1 MTAHTEFKETEF
13 APLPADWALHS
24 IAESCYKPEY
34 GYTATAIQAA
44 IGPKF
49 LRITDIQEHRV
60 DWQTVPYCRYEKD
73 GGKYQLRPGDILF
86 ARIGATTGKTFLVRD
101 CPDAIYASYLIR
113 VRAHAVDPA
122 FLYYFCNSEM
132 YWHQINA
139 HKSDK
144 LKGGISGSLL
154 AQIRHCSPPLD
165 EQRAMAAVLSKIL
178 VAVELQDKIVATL
191 KELKASTMAKLFRE
205 GLRGEPLKQTEI
217 GEIPEDWKVNQLG
230 KVAQIGNGSTPKRD
244 NSSYWEDGHIPWLTS
259 AKVHESVIESADEF
273 VTDIAR
279 EKCHL
284 PLVRKGS
291 VVVAITG
298 QGKTLGNAALVTFDT
313 CVSQHLAYIQLQTDE
328 VLPEF
333 MLFFL
338 QGRYGHFR
346 QVSHAGGSTK
356 GALTCGFLKNYSVP
370 IPPFEEQKQIA
381 RVIGSLVTKLK
392 IEESRRQALK
402 HLFSSMLHLL
412 MTGQVRVTPEMIA
425 LQTAGRAAR
434 RPKWS
439 GKIDEKVLEQ
449 VVKRIV
455 EAVAPEKII
464 VFGSAARGEMGP
476 DSDLDLLIVKSGVHR
491 LATAQMIEHS
501 LIGITIPTDIVVATP
516 KDIEAHKNTIG
527 LIYRPALQEGKILY
541 AA

>member
-1 MTAHTEFKETEF
+1 
-13 APLPADWALHS
+13 
-24 IAESCYKPEY
+24 
-34 GYTATAIQAA
+34 
-44 IGPKF
+44 
-49 LRITDIQEHRV
+49 
-60 DWQTVPYCRYEKD
+60 
-73 GGKYQLRPGDILF
+73 
-86 ARIGATTGKTFLVRD
+86 
-101 CPDAIYASYLIR
+101 
-113 VRAHAVDPA
+113 
-122 FLYYFCNSEM
+122 
-132 YWHQINA
+132 
-139 HKSDK
+139 
-144 LKGGISGSLL
+144 
-154 AQIRHCSPPLD
+154 
-165 EQRAMAAVLSKIL
+165 MAAVLSKIL

-434 RPKWS
+434 RAKWP
-439 GKIDEKVLEQ
+439 GKVDEKVLEQ

>member
-13 APLPADWALHS
+13 APLPADWAVHS

-191 KELKASTMAKLFRE
+191 KELKAATMAKLFHE
-205 GLRGEPLKQTEI
+205 GLCGEPLKQTEI
-217 GEIPEDWKVNQLG
+217 GEIPESWQIVRLGDYCRISSGGTPARDVPEYWNGDIPWVKTTEIDYRPITGTDERITKAGLQNSSAKLFPRGTLLMAMYGQGITRG
-230 KVAQIGNGSTPKRD
+230 KVALLEIEAATNQACAALSPDERLDSGYLYAFCASAYSRIR
-244 NSSYWEDGHIPWLTS
+244 ELGHGANQKNLS
-259 AKVHESVIESADEF
+259 ADIIREIRLPVPSNLEEQREIYGAVRTIES
-273 VTDIAR
+273 R
-279 EKCHL
+279 L
-284 PLVRKGS
+284 QL
-291 VVVAITG
+291 
-298 QGKTLGNAALVTFDT
+298 AAHRMD
-313 CVSQHLAYIQLQTDE
+313 
-328 VLPEF
+328 VLKS
-333 MLFFL
+333 LF
-338 QGRYGHFR
+338 R
-346 QVSHAGGSTK
+346 
-356 GALTCGFLKNYSVP
+356 
-370 IPPFEEQKQIA
+370 
-381 RVIGSLVTKLK
+381 
-392 IEESRRQALK
+392 
-402 HLFSSMLHLL
+402 SMLHLL
-412 MTGQVRVTPEMIA
+412 MTGQVRLSPRMIA
-425 LQTAGRAAR
+425 LQRAADRAAR

-439 GKIDEKVLEQ
+439 GKVDEKVLEQ

-464 VFGSAARGEMGP
+464 LFGSAARGEMGP
-476 DSDLDLLIVKSGVHR
+476 DSDLDLLIVKSDVHR

-501 LIGITIPTDIVVATP
+501 LTGITIPTDIVVATP
-516 KDIEAHKNTIG
+516 KDIEVHRDTIG
-527 LIYRPALQEGKILY
+527 LIYRPALKEGKILY